1 MSGQLTLCP
10 LQELKTSCCFEMK
23 DQRPQGVPTI
33 KTVSVNHSHGETGL
47 VQSLLHE
54 RGTLPSMRWK
64 EGNSGCG
71 AFYEMTMWVLEGT
84 SSLSSSLV
92 VGLPFVR
99 MQRVLE

>member
-1 MSGQLTLCP
+1 
-10 LQELKTSCCFEMK
+10 MK

-33 KTVSVNHSHGETGL
+33 KTVSRNHSRGETSL

-54 RGTLPSMRWK
+54 KCMLHSMRWK

-71 AFYEMTMWVLEGT
+71 AFYEMTVWILEGT
-84 SSLSSSLV
+84 ASLSSSLV